1 VVLARIDRGTGVA
14 TVIGSTG
21 QPTVYGLAFLCCRLY
36 GTTEV
41 GQLVDINAASGAAT
55 VVGRNTLRSG
65 AWPHVLVVTAD
76 AQRTPALAAS

>member
-1 VVLARIDRGTGVA
+1 LYGVLNQAGAVVLARIDRGTGVA

-55 VVGRNTLRSG
+55 VVGRNTLTQWG
-65 AWPHVLVVTAD
+65 M
-76 AQRTPALAAS
+76 AARPCCYC